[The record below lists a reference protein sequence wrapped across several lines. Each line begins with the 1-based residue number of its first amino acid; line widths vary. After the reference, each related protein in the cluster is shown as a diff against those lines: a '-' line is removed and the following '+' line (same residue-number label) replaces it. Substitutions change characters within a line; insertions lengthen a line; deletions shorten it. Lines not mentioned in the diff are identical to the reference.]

1 MIEYIDFTPVI
12 NLFNLRDIMDL
23 LKKYFNNDS
32 LFPLFSDYFTN
43 YYDYVNERPI
53 PLVLAPITITLFC
66 YYVFIYVRKFY
77 PIYVNCWFCNAN
89 FKVPFEDRLEYSCI
103 ECGQFNGFKKD
114 GSYSKSIPEQH
125 DQRYNRAIFSVVQE
139 DFKEN
144 KNGLCN
150 KCNIIQEMKVKQ
162 LASFTPTK
170 EKYFDREIE
179 KFKEN
184 LEATLKLCSKCNQY
198 TQKVLSLQE
207 QRYNLRSTRINN
219 YHKDIQDIGVW
230 PDICSLFL
238 SFIVFVLSSGVENYM
253 GDWPIQNLNLLISKN
268 SPISLT
274 HSIGMVSL
282 AGTFCQVYHCL
293 STLDKLS
300 AITMFLWSSLC
311 AINNFEKFVHL
322 KPKLLISIT
331 IVLLSSV
338 SVLRHLTKKQKIEL
352 TSIKLEDEKFKINDT
367 SKKCMSPKIRLR
379 ETHFLPG
386 SSNQFIVRLPKFKV
400 ARVLNEKIFLE
411 AIPKSIQYTT
421 RDEYDYDIDAQY
433 MTPRHNV
440 QTDHIKIVMNQK

>member
-1 MIEYIDFTPVI
+1 
-12 NLFNLRDIMDL
+12 MDL

-32 LFPLFSDYFTN
+32 SFPLFSDYFTN
-43 YYDYVNERPI
+43 YYDYVNDKPI
-53 PLVLAPITITLFC
+53 PLVLAPLTIALFC

-89 FKVPFEDRLEYSCI
+89 FKVAFEDRLEYSCI

-219 YHKDIQDIGVW
+219 YHKDIQDTGVW
-230 PDICSLFL
+230 PNICSLFL
-238 SFIVFVLSSGVENYM
+238 SFIIFVLSSGVENYM

-322 KPKLLISIT
+322 KPKLLISTI

-338 SVLRHLTKKQKIEL
+338 SVLRHLTKKQKIEQ

-367 SKKCMSPKIRLR
+367 SYFDTSKKRLSPKTQLR
-379 ETHFLPG
+379 ETRFLPG

-440 QTDHIKIVMNQK
+440 QTDHIKIMMNQK